1 MNGLSGVIKMDLRAF
16 LNIKFGITF
25 RLFFAGFVIMFG
37 VHSEVKSQPVAIE
50 PKTPYEIRFV
60 DVTFQLSDVA
70 RYLLSQ
76 EIAYLDKNPHIKQDY
91 LEKLSLYLP
100 VIDPMIRNAGVPE
113 DFKFLSVYSKFQK
126 SVGLVSLLE
135 PGIFWCMD
143 NAKALDVDLE
153 INHIV
158 DERKHLTL
166 ATAGALVSLKRNNI
180 LYNSWGSAL
189 FAHIAD
195 RSVIKTLDI
204 GKKWNGNKFI
214 VLDSPAYSSLIHFL
228 AFKWVMERD
237 WPGFRPEV
245 HRIVYEYPYGKGKS
259 LNLIGADLQVEPK
272 DLVESNKW
280 LKVNL
285 VPDRK
290 STVIVVIPSSRYHEI
305 RKLSEL
311 SRNLGISGY
320 ESGFPVL
327 KETPAY
333 SKGKGG
339 VFYKINDKK
348 GIRADFCDSHVTLA
362 YKSDLSLKKFLD
374 YNEMTEK
381 DVTTVGQVYYLQEK
395 NGKAKI
401 PFHIVK
407 EGETIWYISQLYG
420 VKMSTLLD
428 FNRMDAVQR
437 LQHGRVIWL
446 QKKRSKKRPVEHVEL
461 PKEEITFPEEEVV
474 AAAEQEQVIP
484 VEKLVSEAQKPAEVK
499 PVEQKTAEQ
508 KAIEVVKETPKEV
521 KPVEKPKTEETVTVI
536 KQEPKKEVKPTVA
549 EKKPEPKKVIEE
561 DIPGS
566 EISDGY
572 IYHIVKQGET
582 LYRISVNYKVSV
594 EKLYK
599 LNNLKSNT
607 IEIGDR
613 IRVKPI

>member
-1 MNGLSGVIKMDLRAF
+1 MDLRAF
-16 LNIKFGITF
+16 LNIKFCATF
-25 RLFFAGFVIMFG
+25 RLLFAGFVVMMAG
-37 VHSEVKSQPVAIE
+37 QSEVKSQSVAID
-50 PKTPYEIRFV
+50 PKTPYEIRFA

-100 VIDPMIRNAGVPE
+100 VIDPMVRNAGVPE

-126 SVGLVSLLE
+126 SVGLVSVLE
-135 PGIFWCMD
+135 PGVFWCLD

-153 INHIV
+153 MNQTV

-166 ATAGALVSLKRNNI
+166 ATAGALVSLKRSNI

-228 AFKWVMERD
+228 AFKWVIERD

-259 LNLIGADLQVEPK
+259 LNVIGADLQVEPK
-272 DLVESNKW
+272 DLAESNKW

-290 STVIVVIPSSRYHEI
+290 ATVIVVIPSSRYHEI
-305 RKLSEL
+305 RKLAEL

-339 VFYKINDKK
+339 AFYKINDKK

-362 YKSDLSLKKFLD
+362 YKADLSLKKFLE

-381 DVTTVGQVYYLQEK
+381 DVTEVGQVYYLQEK

-461 PKEEITFPEEEVV
+461 PKEEIAFPEEEAPVSNEK
-474 AAAEQEQVIP
+474 EQLVP
-484 VEKLVSEAQKPAEVK
+484 VEKLVADVPKPAENKPEETKPAIQEIAGAAPKEIK
-499 PVEQKTAEQ
+499 PVESF
-508 KAIEVVKETPKEV
+508 
-521 KPVEKPKTEETVTVI
+521 EKPKQEETVTVV
-536 KQEPKKEVKPTVA
+536 KQEPKKEVKPRVT
-549 EKKPEPKKVIEE
+549 EKKPEPKRLPEEAIE
-561 DIPGS
+561 GT

-572 IYHIVKQGET
+572 IYHVVKQGET

-599 LNNLKSNT
+599 LNNLRSNT

-613 IRVKPI
+613 IKVKPI